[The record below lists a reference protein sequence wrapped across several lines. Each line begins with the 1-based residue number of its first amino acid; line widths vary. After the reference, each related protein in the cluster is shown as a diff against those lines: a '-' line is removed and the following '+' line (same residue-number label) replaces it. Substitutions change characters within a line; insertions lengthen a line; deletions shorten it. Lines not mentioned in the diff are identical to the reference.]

1 MENQWTAR
9 PWKVVQGVGISC
21 LVIVVLA
28 FIYGKFIHHPLRIW
42 LADGEWCLR
51 FSPDGSGKVLYGSE
65 CDR

>member
-9 PWKVVQGVGISC
+9 PLKVVQGVVILS
-21 LVIVVLA
+21 LVIVVSA

-42 LADGEWCLR
+42 LADGYWCAR
-51 FSPDGSGKVLYGSE
+51 FSPDGTRKILYGSE

>member
-9 PWKVVQGVGISC
+9 PLKVVQGVVILS

-28 FIYGKFIHHPLRIW
+28 FIYGKFIHHPLRVW
-42 LADGEWCLR
+42 VADGEWCVR

>member
-9 PWKVVQGVGISC
+9 PLKVVQGVVISS

-28 FIYGKFIHHPLRIW
+28 FIYGKFVHHPLRIW
-42 LADGEWCLR
+42 LADGEWCVR
-51 FSPDGSGKVLYGSE
+51 FSPDESGKVLYGSE